1 MNNPLVVRY
10 RDWNVGLIITDDGGG
25 MTFEYT
31 DTWRDS
37 PESFALSASLP
48 LNGEWTRGRED
59 HRWFANLLPEGQA
72 REALGRSLGI
82 GIDNDAA
89 FLERI
94 GGDCAGAIRII
105 PEGQEKKEE
114 YGYQPVSSENLR
126 QLTESRIPFRKA
138 AGMGLIRLSLAGA
151 QDKWPVK
158 WDGERIFLPVGGA
171 PGTHI
176 IKFPGPGF
184 SGLAFNE
191 AFTTR
196 LAGIC
201 ELPVTDARP
210 FGDWLITPRY
220 DRITDEER
228 TYRIHQEDFCQ
239 ALGLSSRTKYQ
250 SEGGP
255 SLADCA
261 DLIRQRH
268 ERPAIDLRLLVRW
281 QIFNVLAGN
290 ADGHAKNISRLFDTP
305 GGRMTPFY
313 DLVCT
318 AAYEGISTLLAM
330 RVGNQDNPGHIRR
343 DDWSAMAESLGIH
356 SRLVFREIERISST
370 ISSTLDNAAHS
381 AITEWGE
388 NAEEP
393 IRRVVKIV
401 NTRLRRITT
410 LLSS

>member
-1 MNNPLVVRY
+1 MSITLAVLY
-10 RDWNVGLIITDDGGG
+10 RDWDVGRIITDDDGR
-25 MTFEYT
+25 MTFEYS
-31 DTWRDS
+31 DTWRDF
-37 PESFALSASLP
+37 PEGFALSASLP
-48 LNGEWTRGRED
+48 LEGDWIRGRED
-59 HRWFANLLPEGQA
+59 HRWFANLLPEGPA

-82 GIDNDAA
+82 GIDNDGA

-105 PEGQEKKEE
+105 PEGQENKEE

-151 QDKWPVK
+151 QEKWPVK

-171 PGTHI
+171 PSTHI

-184 SGLAFNE
+184 PGLAFNE

-196 LAGIC
+196 LAGLC
-201 ELPVTDARP
+201 ELPVTDAQP
-210 FGDWLITPRY
+210 FSDWIIVPRY
-220 DRITDEER
+220 DRIIEDKGIR
-228 TYRIHQEDFCQ
+228 RIHQEDFCQ
-239 ALGLSSRTKYQ
+239 ALGLSSHTKYQ

-261 DLIRQRH
+261 QLIRHRH
-268 ERPAIDLRLLVRW
+268 ERPAVDLQLLVRW

-290 ADGHAKNISRLFDTP
+290 ADGHAKNISRLLDTP
-305 GGRMTPFY
+305 GGRMAPFY

-318 AAYEGISTLLAM
+318 AAFEGISTLLAM
-330 RVGNQDNPGHIRR
+330 RVGNQDKPGHIHRA
-343 DDWSAMAESLGIH
+343 DWSAMAESSGIH
-356 SRLVFREIERISST
+356 PRLVFREIEKISST
-370 ISSTLDNAAHS
+370 ITNTLDETAHS
-381 AITEWGE
+381 AIIEWGQDA
-388 NAEEP
+388 NEP
-393 IRRVVKIV
+393 IRRVVKII

-410 LLSS
+410 LLTS